1 MNILLLG
8 ATGNVG
14 SRILTR
20 ALDAGHRVTAY
31 ARRPEAITQHR
42 GLTVVGGQLDDVEA
56 MTGAARGADA
66 VIIAVTGP
74 MKDRTFMQRSLPSIL
89 EAVRAA
95 GAGRVVLTSVFGA
108 GDTAQ
113 KASWF
118 ARGIYRTALRGFL
131 ADKEAADRLLIDS
144 GLEHTIVYPVNLK
157 DAPVREEAAVE
168 PLETVASVP
177 GLPTLPFDAAAAALL
192 RVAVDPDAAGQR
204 LLITT
209 RKGWKPARD

>member
-1 MNILLLG
+1 MNILLFG

-56 MTGAARGADA
+56 MTGAARGAEA

-74 MKDRTFMQRSLPSIL
+74 MKDRTFMQRSLPTIL

>member
-1 MNILLLG
+1 MNILLFG

-31 ARRPEAITQHR
+31 VRRPEALTQHQ
-42 GLTVVGGQLDDVEA
+42 GLTVVGGQFDDVEA

-192 RVAVDPDAAGQR
+192 RVAQDPDTAGRR

>member
-1 MNILLLG
+1 MNILLFG

-31 ARRPEAITQHR
+31 VRRPEALTQHQ

-192 RVAVDPDAAGQR
+192 RVAQDPDTAGRR

>member
-1 MNILLLG
+1 MNILLFG

-31 ARRPEAITQHR
+31 VRRPEALTQHQ

-144 GLEHTIVYPVNLK
+144 GLEHTIVYPVDLK

-192 RVAVDPDAAGQR
+192 RVAQDPDTAGRR

>member
-14 SRILTR
+14 SRILAQ

-31 ARRPEAITQHR
+31 VRRPEALTQHQ
-42 GLTVVGGQLDDVEA
+42 GLTVAGGQLDDVEA

-192 RVAVDPDAAGQR
+192 RVAQDPDTAGRR

>member
-1 MNILLLG
+1 M
-8 ATGNVG
+8 
-14 SRILTR
+14 
-20 ALDAGHRVTAY
+20 
-31 ARRPEAITQHR
+31 RRPEALELHE
-42 GLTVVGGQLDDVEA
+42 GLTIAGGQLDDVEA
-56 MTGAARGADA
+56 MTGAARDADA

-74 MKDRTFMQRSLPSIL
+74 MKDRTFMQRNLPAIL
-89 EAVRAA
+89 DAARSA

-108 GDTAQ
+108 GDTAR
-113 KASWF
+113 KASWL

-157 DAPVREEAAVE
+157 DAPAREEAAVE
-168 PLETVASVP
+168 PLDAVGSVP

-192 RVAVDPDAAGQR
+192 RVALDPDAAGQR

-209 RKGWKPARD
+209 QKGWTPARR

>member
-1 MNILLLG
+1 M
-8 ATGNVG
+8 
-14 SRILTR
+14 
-20 ALDAGHRVTAY
+20 
-31 ARRPEAITQHR
+31 
-42 GLTVVGGQLDDVEA
+42 
-56 MTGAARGADA
+56 
-66 VIIAVTGP
+66 IIAVTGP

-144 GLEHTIVYPVNLK
+144 GLEHTIVYLVNLK
-157 DAPVREEAAVE
+157 DARRGRRPPSSLSMRWPPCRGCPPCPSMRPGPPCCGWPWTRMLPV
-168 PLETVASVP
+168 SVC
-177 GLPTLPFDAAAAALL
+177 
-192 RVAVDPDAAGQR
+192 
-204 LLITT
+204 
-209 RKGWKPARD
+209 